1 MNRRRLAYISA
12 ATTMAVGLLG
22 LLNPALTVRL
32 LGLEVVDPRGFSQAR
47 ATFGGLYLALGAMIL
62 WAVTA
67 RTGGPIFLR
76 AAAAL
81 VGATALGRLASIL
94 IDGAVT
100 PVNLLFFAVET
111 AVAVVALL
119 ASFGMSETRARPAPP
134 PAPPA

>member
-12 ATTMAVGLLG
+12 AITMALGLLG

-32 LGLEVVDPRGFSQAR
+32 LGLEVIDPRGFSQAR

-67 RTGGPIFLR
+67 RSAGPMFLR
-76 AAAAL
+76 AAAVL

-100 PVNLLFFAVET
+100 PLNVLFFAVET

-119 ASFGMSETRARPAPP
+119 ASFGPLKPRDRQAP
-134 PAPPA
+134 